1 MENCREKR
9 QFDIVNYGKHFSSCH
24 KDLDLDK
31 LLVTNEKGVKYAVL
45 DIYKSV
51 YRCGYN
57 KCAQLFFGIIENC
70 KADFIKK
77 IKGHWSNS
85 SKGKKSHKEET
96 NKECVF
102 DNLVEY
108 YTFVQ
113 NSVTRTHLCKIQLLE
128 HICAKFSY

>member
-45 DIYKSV
+45 DNY
-51 YRCGYN
+51 Y
-57 KCAQLFFGIIENC
+57 FFGIIENC

-85 SKGKKSHKEET
+85 SKGEKSHKEET
-96 NKECVF
+96 NKECV
-102 DNLVEY
+102 
-108 YTFVQ
+108 
-113 NSVTRTHLCKIQLLE
+113 
-128 HICAKFSY
+128 